1 MLVLE
6 GRVFF
11 RGRLESLSLGIEE
24 GKIVSVRKLIEGDE
38 VRRYGEAIILPGCVD
53 LHVHFREP
61 GLTHKEDFASGSRAA
76 AIGGVTTVVDMP
88 NTEPPVTTRAALEAK
103 ADRIRGRSAVDYGLF
118 AAPRS
123 GGAVARLAD
132 ATAFKVY
139 MAETTG
145 GLGLEEEPLADV
157 FEGAGE
163 IGKLVAVHAED
174 TRSFPPTKATNLAEH
189 HRARPKESEVL
200 AIKTV
205 AKLRG
210 AGPVHVAHVTCT
222 EAVDAAPKGITTEAT
237 PHHLFLDDRRDLG
250 PFGKVNPPLRSL
262 DDREALWTAYVEGR
276 IDIIASDHAPHTTEE
291 KEEGP
296 FDEAPAGLPGVA
308 TSFPLL
314 LRRVKAGDLSLGRLV
329 TTMATR
335 PAKLLGAEKG
345 AIAVGRDADL
355 IVVDPRHAERI
366 TAKRVQYKCGWTP
379 FEGMEG
385 CFPQVVYLRGEP
397 IVEDGE
403 PTAEGLGRAITA
415 TKR

>member
-11 RGRLESLSLGIEE
+11 RGRLESLALGIED

-61 GLTHKEDFASGSRAA
+61 GLTHKEDFASGSRSAA
-76 AIGGVTTVVDMP
+76 LGGVTTVVDMP
-88 NTEPPVTTRAALEAK
+88 NTEPPVTTRAALEEK
-103 ADRIRGRSAVDYGLF
+103 AALVRGRSAVDYGLF

-132 ATAFKVY
+132 ATAFKAY

-145 GLGLEEEPLADV
+145 GLRLETDALGDLLESAGDV
-157 FEGAGE
+157 
-163 IGKLVAVHAED
+163 GKLVAVHAED
-174 TRSFPPTKATNLAEH
+174 ARAFVPTKAANLVEH

-200 AIKTV
+200 AIKTL

-222 EAVDAAPKGITTEAT
+222 EALDTVPKGVTTEAT
-237 PHHLFLDDRRDLG
+237 PHHLLLDDRRDLG
-250 PFGKVNPPLRSL
+250 PFGKVNPPLRSAE
-262 DDREALWTAYVEGR
+262 DREALWTAYVAGR

-314 LRRVKAGDLSLGRLV
+314 LRKVKAGDLSLERLV
-329 TTMATR
+329 TTTATR

-355 IVVDPRHAERI
+355 IVVDPRQAERI
-366 TAKRVQYKCGWTP
+366 TAKRVRYKCEWTP
-379 FEGMEG
+379 FEGLEG
-385 CFPQVVYLRGEP
+385 CFPRAVYLRGEP
-397 IVEDGE
+397 IIEGGE
-403 PTAEGLGRAITA
+403 PAAEGLGRPITA